1 MTWRRYGSFVVI
13 EHAIAHLTERPTVAY
28 AESRPDGVALRDHA
42 GELVDV
48 RRRSLKMFYVVK
60 AEAMPP
66 VGSIEL
72 GAQLRIVSPRARFD
86 AEGDATHVLLD
97 RVVSAFLGRSAV
109 GGQLVSASADVVD
122 VHIVQPDIIF
132 SDGRALVFIEMK
144 VDSCSSIDQFVK
156 YAIAAHCI
164 CRDSPNIESVD
175 LVMLS
180 RDGTHLQLWKK
191 AKTLGLTDTA
201 AVRKVALRG
210 LKEDMDVWGE
220 AGVPSFLEKN
230 PGVTAA
236 LSQQVSS
243 MGLHLADYRSLQTTL
258 QEYATEEKTVSRLI
272 EGVLWEFARRGLT

>member
-1 MTWRRYGSFVVI
+1 MPLEPAPQWTDLY
-13 EHAIAHLTERPTVAY
+13 Y
-28 AESRPDGVALRDHA
+28 D
-42 GELVDV
+42 
-48 RRRSLKMFYVVK
+48 VVK
-60 AEAMPP
+60 HYFFRPQRIGRMTDPEKA
-66 VGSIEL
+66 GL
-72 GAQLRIVSPRARFD
+72 GWAHWRGKLEEQEVPLNHMMDLLFHMAPQ
-86 AEGDATHVLLD
+86 GLLD

-144 VDSCSSIDQFVK
+144 VDSRSSIDQFVK

-230 PGVTAA
+230 PGVAAA